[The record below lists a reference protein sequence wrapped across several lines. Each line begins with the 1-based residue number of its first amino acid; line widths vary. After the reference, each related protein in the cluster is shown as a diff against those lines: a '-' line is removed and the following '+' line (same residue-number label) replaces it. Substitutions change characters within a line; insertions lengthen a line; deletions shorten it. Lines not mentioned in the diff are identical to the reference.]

1 MTHKIR
7 LAESGLRKIIAESI
21 RKMLNKGKYM
31 DYGRI
36 TFCPDD
42 YCRNQDESEVLEHC
56 GVKFEYE
63 IRCSRSRTH
72 SDSDYDN
79 PPYDYNSGI
88 FVEDDGGFL
97 RDMKKVMSIS
107 PNLYH
112 RILVAYDGHLSSDA
126 NIDWY
131 DSEDM
136 EED

>member
-63 IRCSRSRTH
+63 IRCRRSRTH

-107 PNLYH
+107 PQLYH
-112 RILVAYDGHLSSDA
+112 RILVAYDGQLSSDA

>member
-21 RKMLNKGKYM
+21 RKMLNKGEYK
-31 DYGRI
+31 DYGWI

-107 PNLYH
+107 PELYH

>member
-63 IRCSRSRTH
+63 IRCRRSRTH

-107 PNLYH
+107 PQLYH
-112 RILVAYDGHLSSDA
+112 RIMVAYDGHLSSDA
-126 NIDWY
+126 NIDLY